1 MANEDM
7 HIVYNCDE
15 GFAPY
20 VAVSIVSLL
29 ENNRDAE
36 GIHIH
41 LLKNG
46 MRKET
51 AELLRSM
58 VSSYGSARSL
68 EFADISDMEQRL
80 KELTGRELSLGRF
93 GAVAFGRIL
102 APELVG
108 DADRLL
114 YIDGDTLVLGS
125 LKKLWQQGLKSGSLA
140 SMAMEPTIYPETKSS
155 IGLSDSEPYYNS
167 GVILMDAVSWRKE
180 RVFERA
186 VTYMGSSEGSLS
198 FPDQDVLNIILRGR
212 VTPMPQRYNFMS
224 GYTYQSYKVLR
235 RHAPWFEPP
244 GGREGFERARKHPA
258 ILHFAGDERPWIAGS
273 MCRGKKLY
281 RSYQSLTPWRDMPP
295 VKGKRLYMLFY
306 HLVDLITLAA
316 PELRYGIS
324 HIYYMTR
331 ISKRSER

>member
-20 VAVSIVSLL
+20 VAVSMVSLL

-41 LLKNG
+41 LLESGLSKKTG
-46 MRKET
+46 
-51 AELLRSM
+51 ELLSSM
-58 VSSYGSARSL
+58 VEAYGPTRRL
-68 EFADISDMEQRL
+68 ELVDISDMEQRL
-80 KELTGRELSLGRF
+80 RGLTGRELSLGRF

-102 APELVG
+102 APELIG
-108 DADRLL
+108 EADRLL

-125 LKKLWQQGLKSGSLA
+125 LRRLWQQGLKSGSLA
-140 SMAMEPTIYPETKSS
+140 SMAMEPTIYPEIKRS

-167 GVILMDAVSWRKE
+167 GVILMDAAAWRKE
-180 RVFERA
+180 RIFERA
-186 VTYMGSSEGSLS
+186 VTYMGSSEGDLS

-212 VTPMPQRYNFMS
+212 VSPMPQRYNFMS
-224 GYTYQSYKVLR
+224 GYTYQSYEVLR

-258 ILHFAGDERPWIAGS
+258 ILHFAGDERPWFAGS
-273 MCRGKKLY
+273 LCPGRKLY
-281 RSYQSLTPWRDMPP
+281 RSYQSLTPWKDKPK
-295 VKGKRLYMLFY
+295 VKGKRFYMLFY
-306 HLVDLITLAA
+306 HMVDLVTLAA

-324 HIYYMTR
+324 HVYYLAR
-331 ISKRSER
+331 IRKRTER